1 MVYVKR
7 RAHFSASHRLYNP
20 AFSDRRNQEVFDKC
34 NNPNGHGHNYVI
46 DVVVRGLPQPDT
58 GYVIDL
64 KVLADIME
72 REIIQKVDHKHLNY
86 DVEFLRGIIPTAENI
101 AIAFWRILEP
111 AIPSGELYSIT
122 VRESDNNSVE
132 YFGEPVTLVRH
143 DLHEETLAESGR
155 EGR

>member
-64 KVLADIME
+64 KVLADILE

-86 DVEFLRGIIPTAENI
+86 DVGFLRGIIPTAENI

-132 YFGEPVTLVRH
+132 YFGEPVTLVQ
-143 DLHEETLAESGR
+143 HELGEDALAGSGR

>member
-20 AFSDRRNQEVFDKC
+20 AFSDQRNQEVFDKC

-64 KVLADIME
+64 KVLADILE

-86 DVEFLRGIIPTAENI
+86 DVEFLRGIIPTAENL

-111 AIPSGELYSIT
+111 AILSGELYAIT
-122 VRESDNNSVE
+122 VRESENNSVE

-143 DLHEETLAESGR
+143 DLGEDTLAVGGE